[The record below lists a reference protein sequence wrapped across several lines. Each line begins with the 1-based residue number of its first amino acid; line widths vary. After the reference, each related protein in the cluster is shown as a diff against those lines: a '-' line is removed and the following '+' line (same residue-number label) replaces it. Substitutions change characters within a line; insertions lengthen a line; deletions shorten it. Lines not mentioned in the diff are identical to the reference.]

1 MMGPVYDV
9 LQGEYE
15 RQSEEGFCTK
25 VVDGMTNFIFT
36 NRFGKPRYLKHFS
49 KNTCPK
55 QKGQQKRRKDHNL
68 TSKGY

>member
-36 NRFGKPRYLKHFS
+36 NRFGNP
-49 KNTCPK
+49 
-55 QKGQQKRRKDHNL
+55 HNPQAINRAINRIL
-68 TSKGY
+68 AAYNS